1 MLMMLQL
8 PLDLQTP
15 DRFSRD
21 RLVVTPALHGLLDI
35 LLADEW
41 LNPNLILLGPEGS
54 GKTHLGHVFAE
65 AFDAC
70 FIPADATR
78 QMDSSTLPD
87 GHFVIDDA
95 EQAQED
101 IVFHIYNHAQSTG
114 HRVLLLARNHPQLW
128 STRLPDLP
136 SRLNAMRIMAIP
148 EPDDELLSA
157 ILHKLFAERAISPSP
172 DVIAY
177 IAARM
182 DRSVAAAQKIV
193 TKLEHYANGR
203 PFNRALARDFF
214 DQSADLSFE
223 GPEPDDF

>member
-1 MLMMLQL
+1 MTLQL

-21 RLVVTPALHGLLDI
+21 RFVANAALQSILDI

-41 LNPNLILLGPEGS
+41 LNPNLILWGPAGS
-54 GKTHLGHVFAE
+54 GKTHLGHIFAE
-65 AFDAC
+65 ASGAC
-70 FIPADATR
+70 FIEAEATKC
-78 QMDSSTLPD
+78 MDSRTLPD

-101 IVFHIYNHAQSTG
+101 MQFHIYNRVQRTG
-114 HRVLLLARNHPQLW
+114 HRLLLLTRTHPLQW
-128 STRLPDLP
+128 DIDLPDLP
-136 SRLNAMRIMAIP
+136 SRLNAMRVIQVP
-148 EPDDELLSA
+148 EPDDELLGA
-157 ILHKLFAERAISPSP
+157 ILNKLFAERAISPSP
-172 DVIAY
+172 DSIAY

-182 DRSVAAAQKIV
+182 ERSVAAAQKTV

-214 DQSADLSFE
+214 DQSAVLFPE

>member
-1 MLMMLQL
+1 MTLQL
-8 PLDLQTP
+8 PLDLKTP

-21 RLVVTPALHGLLDI
+21 RFVADAALQGVLDT

-41 LNPNLILLGPEGS
+41 LNPNLILIGPQGS
-54 GKTHLGHVFAE
+54 GKTHLGHIFAD

-70 FIPADATR
+70 FIEADATR
-78 QMDSSTLPD
+78 HMDSNALPD

-95 EQAQED
+95 ERAQED
-101 IVFHIYNHAQSTG
+101 MLFHIYNRVQCTG
-114 HRVLLLARNHPQLW
+114 HRLLLLTERHPQLW
-128 STRLPDLP
+128 HTELPDLP
-136 SRLNAMRIMAIP
+136 SRLGAMRVLPLP
-148 EPDDELLSA
+148 EPDEELLSA

-172 DVIAY
+172 DSIAY

-203 PFNRALARDFF
+203 PFNRTLARDFF
-214 DQSADLSFE
+214 DQAADLSAE
-223 GPEPDDF
+223 GPETDDF